1 MKYYIALLLVAFV
14 SGNKGD
20 NHPEIPERYA
30 TEMDDSLMRLLINRG
45 FAKEKE
51 DNIDKKCGCECDCCQ
66 KRNSQYWINR

>member
-1 MKYYIALLLVAFV
+1 MKYYIALLLVAAV
-14 SGNKGD
+14 SGIQGD

-51 DNIDKKCGCECDCCQ
+51 DNIDKKCDCECDCC
-66 KRNSQYWINR
+66 

>member
-1 MKYYIALLLVAFV
+1 MKYYIGLLLVALV
-14 SGNKGD
+14 SGGD

-51 DNIDKKCGCECDCCQ
+51 DNIDKKCECECDCC
-66 KRNSQYWINR
+66 